1 MKRAYTMVN
10 GNPEPTGTYHALV
23 ESVRAF
29 GVEPNWRQ
37 RLGLSFVDR
46 LQGTPLYDPVA
57 LALLI
62 EGLDGGAV
70 TSETAR
76 AAVDRVVALAAGS
89 AEVPE
94 TAVFEEHG
102 TLVVVTDISA
112 VGWYQSVRL
121 DECPECVREHVA
133 ERKAAL
139 LAKHGSRV
147 ADTDDAYFVVLLAGL
162 VKAHLAK
169 WGRLCVAGVCVR
181 RICIVLS
188 ARSKDEDE
196 TTELDVLAFFAYY
209 LLNSAERGGVAE
221 ARVVVDLEARTVVVS
236 DGILALRVTFHRE
249 RVQALPGSGTAEEAE
264 PEVVASLDSRNAE
277 LYALFD
283 APPGPVLA
291 AVIAPV
297 SVVLARKLAASR
309 VVQAIS
315 PGSGV
320 NAGVTTDITLR
331 ASHRGGAW
339 LAAQPGVS
347 CIEASVTRGVP
358 TPAALVQ
365 LGGVSM
371 LLSLAQQAVKV
382 AVEPFLPR
390 VPRGTRD
397 EMALNARGGVGQ
409 AIRLLDSNLAT
420 IFGAADARTALRVA
434 ATTGLQPALAVLG
447 VGKVSQPA
455 LNYATHFAAA
465 LIGTADAV
473 DGDGLPLLLEALGAN
488 MPHVAEVVGTLAQ
501 LTAVFT
507 AAVAARLGAAEAHAR
522 ECGAELPRVND
533 ASPGRAEGPL
543 ALPTLQMPY

>member
-10 GNPEPTGTYHALV
+10 GNPEPTGTYNALV

-57 LALLI
+57 LALLC
-62 EGLDGGAV
+62 EGIDGGAV
-70 TSETAR
+70 DAETAR
-76 AAVDRVVALAAGS
+76 ACVDRVVALAACA

-102 TLVVVTDISA
+102 TLVVVTDISV
-112 VGWYQSVRL
+112 VGWFQSLRL
-121 DECPECVREHVA
+121 DECPESVREYVA

-162 VKAHLAK
+162 AKAHLAK

-181 RICIVLS
+181 RICLVLS
-188 ARSKDEDE
+188 ARSKDDDE

-209 LLNSAERGGVAE
+209 MHNSAAVLAG
-221 ARVVVDLEARTVVVS
+221 RVVVDLAARTVVVS
-236 DGILALRVTFHRE
+236 DGGVSLRVTFHRE
-249 RVQALPGSGTAEEAE
+249 RVQALPGSGTAETE
-264 PEVVASLDSRNAE
+264 PEVVASLEERNAE

-283 APPGPVLA
+283 APPGPVLS

-297 SVVLARKLAASR
+297 SVVLAQKLQRASR

-315 PGSGV
+315 PASGV
-320 NAGVTTDITLR
+320 NAGVTTDVTLR

-339 LAAQPGVS
+339 LAAQPNVS

-358 TPAALVQ
+358 TPAALVE

-382 AVEPFLPR
+382 AVEPYLPR

-397 EMALNARGGVGQ
+397 QMALNARGGVGL

-420 IFGAADARTALRVA
+420 IFGAKDAGTALRVA
-434 ATTGLQPALAVLG
+434 ATTGLEPALAALG

-465 LIGTADAV
+465 LIGAADAV
-473 DGDGLPLLLEALGAN
+473 DGDGLPLLLEALRAN
-488 MPHVAEVVGTLAQ
+488 MPHVAEAVGTLAQ
-501 LTAVFT
+501 LTTVFT

-522 ECGAELPRVND
+522 ECGIELPPVND
-533 ASPGRAEGPL
+533 AAPARAEGPL
-543 ALPTLQMPY
+543 ALPTMQMPY